1 MILPLLFALQNP
13 ISPAA
18 GRPIRIWMDAPGQ
31 VSRGRGVRL
40 YIEAGTAGSLVVLH
54 SRTDGKIEVLFPARP
69 TDDPRVAPGT
79 WEVRGKGDGPI
90 WTVSEPDGTGMILA
104 ALTPDPVWFDEF
116 SHDVSWNPEALQ
128 PSWNGADAEG
138 GMQDIVQRMLGDGG
152 FTYDVLT
159 YTVGPEA
166 IAQAPTVPQSAPA
179 FQNAEQFQNPE
190 DTFPTID
197 NTPQDATKLC
207 DVSNADVQCS
217 YFNDPLVFGRG
228 HRHGHH
234 LGPSPAPGPSLPTP
248 ANPQGIA
255 LMVTPLH
262 SGPAAPSSHPVV
274 PRRRPVPDVPVRSRA
289 SNPVTNPVP
298 LASHP
303 VTGAELG
310 RLAGA
315 APAARSALVMRY
327 VHLPAPERR
336 EAPGASGAVA
346 SASAS
351 PGVERTPSAP
361 TTVAANLP
369 IRVTGTMLMSRAV
382 SPGAVAGAARSAAPR
397 APAAGARSSTGSV
410 APRTGTVGTAG
421 AARGWMVMPRRR

>member
-1 MILPLLFALQNP
+1 M
-13 ISPAA
+13 
-18 GRPIRIWMDAPGQ
+18 
-31 VSRGRGVRL
+31 SRGHGVRL
-40 YIEAGTAGSLVVLH
+40 YIKAGTAGSLVVLH

-69 TDDPRVAPGT
+69 TDDPHITPGT
-79 WEVRGKGDGPI
+79 WELRGKGEGPI
-90 WTVSEPDGTGMILA
+90 WTVAEPDGTGMILA

-116 SHDVSWNPEALQ
+116 SHDVSWNPGALQ
-128 PSWNGADAEG
+128 PSWGAADAEG

-159 YTVGPEA
+159 YTVAPEA
-166 IAQAPTVPQSAPA
+166 IAQAPVVPQGAAA
-179 FQNAEQFQNPE
+179 FQSSGQFQNPD

-228 HRHGHH
+228 SRHGRR
-234 LGPSPAPGPSLPTP
+234 GPQPAPAPALPTP

-255 LMVTPLH
+255 LMVTPIH
-262 SGPAAPSSHPVV
+262 SNPAPHSPGPVV
-274 PRRRPVPDVPVRSRA
+274 QPRRPVPQVPVRTRP
-289 SNPVTNPVP
+289 SNPAPASWPTAGAVRT

-315 APAARSALVMRY
+315 APAARAAMVLRY
-327 VHLPAPERR
+327 VHAPMRETAPE
-336 EAPGASGAVA
+336 ASGLAAAAVVA
-346 SASAS
+346 APRLEGA
-351 PGVERTPSAP
+351 PSAP

-369 IRVTGTMLMSRAV
+369 IRANGTMLMSRAV
-382 SPGAVAGAARSAAPR
+382 RPGATAGGARNTAARAPAVAAH
-397 APAAGARSSTGSV
+397 PAAGAAGTV
-410 APRTGTVGTAG
+410 APRTGGTVG
-421 AARGWMVMPRRR
+421 GWMVIPRRR